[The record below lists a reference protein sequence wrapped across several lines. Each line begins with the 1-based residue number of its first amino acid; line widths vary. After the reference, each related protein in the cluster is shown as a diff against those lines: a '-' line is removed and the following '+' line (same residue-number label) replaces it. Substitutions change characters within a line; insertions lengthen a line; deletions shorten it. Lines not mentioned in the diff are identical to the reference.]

1 MRRAL
6 ACLLT
11 IAALAAPA
19 GAPVS
24 AQVRA
29 KPTRVI
35 PPVSASQPVEAPN
48 PILPIPIPLA
58 AGRQGQDPNQC
69 RASCAKAYYFC
80 AASGDDDGCGGQWAQ
95 CKSRCTATYSRLG
108 G

>member
-11 IAALAAPA
+11 IAALASPA
-19 GAPVS
+19 G

-29 KPTRVI
+29 KPAPAPAVA
-35 PPVSASQPVEAPN
+35 ASEAVN

-58 AGRQGQDPNQC
+58 ASRQGRDPDQC
-69 RASCAKAYYFC
+69 RASCARTYYFC
-80 AASGDDDGCGGQWAQ
+80 RANGDDDSCSGQWAQ
-95 CKSRCTATYSRLG
+95 CKSRCTATYSRPG
-108 G
+108 S